1 MSTPPQ
7 PQPKKWVVKQIL
19 SGDSV
24 LLREEPKGGPPPEKQ
39 IVFSNILAP
48 KLARPGRG
56 GNSSEDTKD
65 EPFAWEAREFLRK
78 KLIGQEVTVTVDKS
92 PNAASGTRE
101 YGFVQLGKENIT
113 HSLIMEGLVSV
124 RDAVLNSK
132 DGGELKA
139 LDAAAKAAKK
149 GKWDPNVDPQKH
161 VRDMKWN
168 VENMRSFVDKHHKKR
183 IPAIIEHVRDGST
196 VKALLLPDF
205 YTITLM
211 LTGIRC
217 PSIKYDANG
226 QIDPTTPE
234 LLLAQE
240 AKFFVEKHILQ
251 RDVEII
257 LESTSNNNFI
267 GTVLVPQK
275 GNIAEGL
282 LKEGYG
288 SCVDWSMAFL
298 TFGADKLRAAERYA
312 KEHRIRRWKDFQPKT
327 PQISGKEREFTATVV
342 EVINGDALMV
352 KVGNAAPRKIFLS
365 SIRPPREAAK
375 TDENKANEEGKAT
388 VTKTKVVRPLY
399 DIPWMFEAREFLRKK
414 LIGKKVNVVVDYKQ
428 PAVENFPEK
437 TCCTVTIGGTNIAE
451 ALISK
456 GLGTVVRYR
465 QNDDQRSSRY
475 DDLLAAEAKASK
487 ASKGVFAKKDIPQH
501 RVNDLSADPTR
512 AKQFLSSLQR
522 SGRIEAVVEF
532 VTSGSRLRLY
542 IPKETCLITF
552 LLAGINC
559 PRGSRPAAKGSG
571 NSSVVPGEPYGEDAL
586 QFTKDKCM
594 QREVE
599 IQVENIDKVR
609 GNFIG
614 WLWIDGVN
622 LSVALV
628 EDGLASVHGSAEKS
642 EHYRALKSAEDSAKA
657 RKDKIWKDYVEEVE
671 KEERVEDEPM
681 TERKVDYQKVVVV
694 EATPDLRFYAQMVDQ
709 GPRLEVLMNQIRQ
722 EFQTNPPLPGA
733 YTPKKGDICAAK
745 FEDDQWYRAKVE
757 KVTNKEV
764 QVFYI
769 DYGNK
774 ESTTPARCA
783 SLPSSFTAEKPFA
796 HEFALAFVKL
806 PIDVEYQEEAIKAL
820 KEDIEGRTLLLNVEY
835 KIQKLAYATL
845 TCPKTKVDIAKELIS
860 DGLMLV
866 DSRREKRLQKVM
878 SEYRSAQEEAKKDH
892 RFIWQYGDIT
902 EDDAKEFG
910 R

>member
-1 MSTPPQ
+1 MSTPQPQ
-7 PQPKKWVVKQIL
+7 PPKKWVVKQIL

-24 LLREEPKGGPPPEKQ
+24 LLREEPKGGPPPERQ
-39 IVFSNILAP
+39 IVFSNIVAP

-56 GNSSEDTKD
+56 AGKDNVEETKD
-65 EPFAWEAREFLRK
+65 EPFAWETREFLRK
-78 KLIGQEVTVTVDKS
+78 KLIGQEVTVTIDKNPS
-92 PNAASGTRE
+92 GSTGTRD
-101 YGFVQLGKENIT
+101 YGFLQLGKENIT
-113 HSLIMEGLVSV
+113 HSLISEGLVSV
-124 RDAVLNSK
+124 RDAVGNSK
-132 DGGELKA
+132 EGAELKA
-139 LDAAAKAAKK
+139 LEAAAKAAKK
-149 GKWDPNVDPQKH
+149 GKWDPNADPQKH
-161 VRDMKWN
+161 VRDMKWSID
-168 VENMRSFVDKHHKKR
+168 NMRGYLDKHHKKR

-205 YTITLM
+205 CTVTIM

-217 PSIKYDANG
+217 PSIKYDSNG
-226 QIDPTTPE
+226 QIDPSTPD

-240 AKFFVEKHILQ
+240 AKFFVEKHLLQ
-251 RDVEII
+251 RDVEVI
-257 LESTSNNNFI
+257 LESTSNNNFV
-267 GTVLVPQK
+267 GTVLVPK
-275 GNIAEGL
+275 RNIAEGL
-282 LKEGYG
+282 LKEGYAH
-288 SCVDWSMAFL
+288 CVDWSMAFL

-312 KEHRIRRWKDFQPKT
+312 KENRIRRWKDFQPKT
-327 PQISGKEREFTATVV
+327 PLLSGKEKEFSGTVV

-352 KVGNAAPRKIFLS
+352 KVGNAPPRKIFLS
-365 SIRPPREAAK
+365 SIRPPREAANK
-375 TDENKANEEGKAT
+375 AADENKPPAH
-388 VTKTKVVRPLY
+388 KTKVVRPLY

-414 LIGKKVNVVVDYKQ
+414 LIGKKVNVIVDYKQ

-437 TCCTVTIGGTNIAE
+437 TCCTVMIGGTNVAE

-456 GLGTVVRYR
+456 GFGTVVRYR

-487 ASKGVFAKKDIPQH
+487 ASRGVFAKKDIPQH
-501 RVNDLSADPTR
+501 RVNDLSADPAR

-522 SGRIEAVVEF
+522 S
-532 VTSGSRLRLY
+532 
-542 IPKETCLITF
+542 
-552 LLAGINC
+552 INC
-559 PRGSRPAAKGSG
+559 PRGSRPGAKTNNQQAPSM
-571 NSSVVPGEPYGEDAL
+571 VPGEPYGEEAL
-586 QFTKDKCM
+586 QFTKEKCM
-594 QREVE
+594 QKEVE
-599 IQVENIDKVR
+599 IQVEYIDKVR

-628 EDGLASVHGSAEKS
+628 EEGLASVHGSAEKS
-642 EHYRALKSAEDSAKA
+642 EHYRALKMAEDAAKA
-657 RKDKIWKDYVEEVE
+657 RKEKIWKDYVEEVE
-671 KEERVEDEPM
+671 KEEKPEDEPM
-681 TERKVDYQKVVVV
+681 TERKIDYQTVVVV
-694 EATPDLRFYAQMVDQ
+694 EATSDLRFYAQMVDQ

-764 QVFYI
+764 QIFYI

-783 SLPSSFTAEKPFA
+783 NLPSNFTTEKPFA
-796 HEFALAFVKL
+796 HEFGLAFVKL
-806 PIDVEYQEEAIKAL
+806 PLDVEYQEEAVKAF
-820 KEDIEGRTLLLNVEY
+820 KEDVEGKTLLLNVEY

-845 TCPKTKVDIAKELIS
+845 TCPKTKVDIAKELIT
-860 DGLMLV
+860 DGLLLL
-866 DSRREKRLQKVM
+866 DSRREKRLQKVV